1 MRDDP
6 AVTDLLIRAS
16 GGDRQAWDAL
26 VERYAPL
33 IWGICRG
40 HRLRDAHAEDVGQAV
55 WLHLAGHLD
64 SLRDPAP
71 LAGWL
76 ATTTRRECHRV
87 LRAMRDLPA
96 ARRELQ
102 NMPDDQTAAEHEL
115 LAAERAAALRE
126 AFAHLPPAGQRLL
139 AMLISDP
146 PTPDTTT
153 GSPMGARQ
161 RTRACG
167 VARGRGMALIV
178 RRGMAGVPGSAA
190 APRLAGVR
198 TAG

>member
-146 PTPDTTT
+146 PTPYAEISARLGVPV
-153 GSPMGARQ
+153 GSIGPNRRRYLDRLRRDPA
-161 RTRACG
+161 
-167 VARGRGMALIV
+167 VARLISAQA
-178 RRGMAGVPGSAA
+178 AGGDQ
-190 APRLAGVR
+190 APAP
-198 TAG
+198 T